1 MSDPVSNNA
10 RIANQA
16 ASRAALDK
24 LDNKSKAVKNAPSP
38 EAKAAPAPAPQ
49 NADTVN
55 LSNVTQR
62 AKDAP
67 DFDRAKVEAIKTA
80 LREGSYPINPRR
92 IAENFVALEKM
103 I

>member
-16 ASRAALDK
+16 ATRAALEK

>member
-16 ASRAALDK
+16 ASRAALEK

-67 DFDRAKVEAIKTA
+67 DFDRVKVEAIKTA